1 MESMLNDV
9 EDETEL
15 GDADAAAAAD
25 DCCGGGGGVDYGS
38 LDRDIQAQRV
48 VALEV
53 STPSA
58 LLLKWRRIL

>member
-15 GDADAAAAAD
+15 GDADAAAD
-25 DCCGGGGGVDYGS
+25 DCCGGGGGGVDYGS

-53 STPSA
+53 STPSE

>member
-1 MESMLNDV
+1 MLNDV

-15 GDADAAAAAD
+15 GDADAAD
-25 DCCGGGGGVDYGS
+25 DCCGGGGGGVDYGS

-53 STPSA
+53 STPSE

>member
-15 GDADAAAAAD
+15 GDADAAAD
-25 DCCGGGGGVDYGS
+25 DCCGGGGVDYGS

-53 STPSA
+53 STPSE
-58 LLLKWRRIL
+58 LFLKWRRIL

>member
-53 STPSA
+53 SAPSE
-58 LLLKWRRIL
+58 LLLEWRRIL